1 MLSGAGVVVVVVEVT
16 HGGVAVGLGVVVV
29 VVVGVTHG
37 GVGVGVVVVVVGAEA
52 QGGGF
57 TSSLFEFWGSCGV
70 SVELEPSA

>member
-1 MLSGAGVVVVVVEVT
+1 MLSGAG
-16 HGGVAVGLGVVVV
+16 VVV

-37 GVGVGVVVVVVGAEA
+37 GVAVGLGVVVVVVGAEA